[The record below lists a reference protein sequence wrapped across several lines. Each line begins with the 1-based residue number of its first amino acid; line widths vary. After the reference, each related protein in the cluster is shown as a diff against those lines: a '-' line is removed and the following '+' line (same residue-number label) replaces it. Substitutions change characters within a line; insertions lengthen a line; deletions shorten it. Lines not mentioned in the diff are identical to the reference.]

1 MLSPHG
7 TSHYDEPVLN
17 VRALLTAAPA
27 SQRALIKAD
36 AAAQSELRDAR
47 TALAELEIELGERE
61 REKRPR
67 WLLILSALVVIAAV
81 AAGVGV
87 FRYAQSDSGYS
98 DDDYMRAAAA
108 RVQVLLTP
116 DGGDPRSA
124 QILAGATGEFED
136 EFAQSVDA
144 YTQFVTQIGAVGT
157 GTVDGVGMSSRSG
170 DRATLIVT
178 AAITV
183 RSDLTDAG
191 SAEPVP
197 RRFRVQVDMVP
208 DGGSLKIS
216 ALEFFG

>member
-1 MLSPHG
+1 MLK
-7 TSHYDEPVLN
+7 
-17 VRALLTAAPA
+17 VRTLLTAAPA
-27 SQRALIKAD
+27 SDRALIKAD
-36 AAAQSELRDAR
+36 TAAQAELRHAG
-47 TALAELEIELGERE
+47 TALADMEIELGERE
-61 REKRPR
+61 REKRPK
-67 WLLILSALVVIAAV
+67 WLLILAALVVVAAV
-81 AAGVGV
+81 AAVVGGV
-87 FRYAQSDSGYS
+87 RYAQSDSGYS
-98 DDDYMRAAAA
+98 DDDYIAAAAA

-116 DGGDPRSA
+116 DGREQRSA

-144 YTQFVTQIGAVGT
+144 YTKFVTQIGAVAT
-157 GTVDGVGMSSRSG
+157 GTVDGVGMSTRSG

-191 SAEPVP
+191 ADEPVP
-197 RRFRVQVDMVP
+197 RRFRVQVEMVP